1 MAFDPRAIPGR
12 DHHDRI
18 QTWTISVLSRMSG
31 EKLADFQKNLTES
44 TGEAVRGDDDY
55 EKVRSV
61 LAELGFCAV
70 IDRMAEIIE
79 ESRDE

>member
-1 MAFDPRAIPGR
+1 
-12 DHHDRI
+12 
-18 QTWTISVLSRMSG
+18 MSG